1 MKKLF
6 HAAAA
11 VTFVMAASDAMAATL
26 AGVGTYE
33 GVAGIGTANG
43 DVGNSPSGSQYVYVT
58 TAGSTYLGA
67 GIGLGSETNGTELTT
82 NSFTGNAGDILSY
95 DFNYIT
101 SDGTPSYIEY
111 AYAFLNNLTDATE
124 TLIFTARTNPNGDPT
139 VPGFGMPGL
148 GAAVTLNPSSTV
160 IQDGLTNWSEL
171 GGSSGFCYQGIGN
184 GCGSTGWVNS
194 MITLD
199 QSATYSLTF
208 GVINWGDQ
216 SYDSGLAISGIK
228 VGGTVIV
235 DPNTPVVP
243 LPASG
248 LLLLAAL
255 AGLGAARL
263 HKNT

>member
-11 VTFVMAASDAMAATL
+11 VTFVMAASDAMAAPL

-139 VPGFGMPGL
+139 VPGFGMPGFRRSRRSL
-148 GAAVTLNPSSTV
+148 ISTSPPNPRWIARRSLDWRAGAGWPKPATLSC
-160 IQDGLTNWSEL
+160 W
-171 GGSSGFCYQGIGN
+171 
-184 GCGSTGWVNS
+184 
-194 MITLD
+194 
-199 QSATYSLTF
+199 
-208 GVINWGDQ
+208 
-216 SYDSGLAISGIK
+216 
-228 VGGTVIV
+228 
-235 DPNTPVVP
+235 
-243 LPASG
+243 
-248 LLLLAAL
+248 
-255 AGLGAARL
+255 ARRL
-263 HKNT
+263 SRVRE